1 MADPLTIATGI
12 ITIVGACNALVS
24 TIKKFHDLRKAPKE
38 LEELENEISA
48 LQSHTDSISQLVKPH
63 GDTRDKIIGK
73 LSLETHIESA
83 RKKIQEIHR
92 FLEKSLLDASSSIKI
107 RKSAWLKWQSEFN
120 KLRQE
125 LRDLRLEIG
134 TCINLFSA

>member
-1 MADPLTIATGI
+1 MADPLSIATGI
-12 ITIVGACNALVS
+12 LAIVGACNALAS
-24 TIKKFHDLRKAPKE
+24 TIKKFHDLRKAPQE
-38 LEELENEISA
+38 LEELEHEISA
-48 LQSHTDSISQLVKPH
+48 LQSHTRSISQLVQPH
-63 GDTRDKIIGK
+63 GDNRDNIIGK

-107 RKSAWLKWQSEFN
+107 RTSAWLRWKSEFSR
-120 KLRQE
+120 LRQE
-125 LRDLRLEIG
+125 VRDVRLEIG